1 MSMAAA
7 KRATKP
13 RPETLEKRRDIL
25 RAATEV
31 FGAKGYAGGT
41 LADIAE
47 QVGMT
52 HAGILHHF
60 GSKDQLLLDVLT
72 FRDRSDVEH
81 LAEQHI
87 PGGIDL
93 FRHLIR
99 TAFSNA
105 RRAGIVQAFVVL
117 SGESVTE
124 EHPAREFFASR
135 YATLR
140 CEIADAFTEMCAE
153 RGVADSAVVAD
164 AAVAILGVMDGLQ
177 VQWLHAPGE
186 VDLGRASAFA
196 INAIVRAVIDGD
208 EPILGSVDEIL
219 AEG

>member
-1 MSMAAA
+1 MSAMSRAA
-7 KRATKP
+7 KP

-31 FGAKGYAGGT
+31 FGAKGFAGGT
-41 LADIAE
+41 LSDIAD

-72 FRDRSDVEH
+72 FRDRTDVEH

-87 PGGIDL
+87 PGGADL

-99 TAFSNA
+99 TAFTNA
-105 RRAGIVQAFVVL
+105 RRAGIVQSFVVL

-124 EHPAREFFASR
+124 SHPARDYFAGR
-135 YATLR
+135 YSTLR
-140 CEIADAFTEMCAE
+140 HEITDAFTEMCAE
-153 RGVADSAVVAD
+153 RGVADASVIAD

-177 VQWLHAPGE
+177 VQWLHAPGD
-186 VDLGRASAFA
+186 VDLGRATAFA
-196 INAIVRAVIDGD
+196 INAIVRAVIDED

-219 AEG
+219 ADR

>member
-1 MSMAAA
+1 MAIGS
-7 KRATKP
+7 RAVKP
-13 RPETLEKRRDIL
+13 RPATLEKRRDIL
-25 RAATEV
+25 RAATDV

-41 LADIAE
+41 LADIAD

-72 FRDRSDVEH
+72 FRDRTDVEH

-87 PGGIDL
+87 PGGVDL

-99 TAFSNA
+99 TAFANA

-117 SGESVTE
+117 SGESVTDS
-124 EHPAREFFASR
+124 HPAREYFAGR
-135 YATLR
+135 YGTLR
-140 CEIADAFTEMCAE
+140 GEIANAFTEMCRE
-153 RGVADSAVVAD
+153 RGVTDTARLAD
-164 AAVAILGVMDGLQ
+164 AAAAILGVMDGLQ
-177 VQWLHAPGE
+177 VQWLHAPGD
-186 VDLGRASAFA
+186 VDLGRATAFA

-208 EPILGSVDEIL
+208 EPILGGVDEIL
-219 AEG
+219 ADE